1 MQTRTETLAA
11 TPAALSRPA
20 GYDRHR
26 WEEALLASDM
36 RHDNALLLGWA
47 LAHMAGTAGY
57 LPAGTTSADRLA
69 GRSRL
74 NARQVRL
81 SLTQLDRAGLISRP
95 DIRTWEPK
103 ELVRPITLT
112 LPASSAR
119 TEPPHTGVVPE

>member
-1 MQTRTETLAA
+1 MDTAA
-11 TPAALSRPA
+11 LREAPTPAALARPA

-26 WEEALLASDM
+26 WEEALLASGLP
-36 RHDNALLLGWA
+36 HDNAVLLGWA
-47 LAHMAGTAGY
+47 LAHMAGDAGY

-69 GRSRL
+69 SRSRL
-74 NARQVRL
+74 NDRQVRF

-95 DIRTWEPK
+95 DIRTWAPK

-119 TEPPHTGVVPE
+119 TEPPHTGEVPK